1 MQATESNETRRSLMD
16 LHGDR
21 CYFRYSQTTP
31 FWLLLLHFVSTS
43 VFAFCSLSRTYRTFF
58 TMYATVALVY
68 HQAQDD
74 LHRFRTY
81 QAPVSQTTLPV
92 PDPFRYIN
100 RGRDTDKYRIVTDNA
115 ERLMFSVQ
123 LTAAIVSRDLETL
136 YRFFSSVIN

>member
-92 PDPFRYIN
+92 PDPFRYIT
-100 RGRDTDKYRIVTDNA
+100 RGKDTDKYRIPEPRCDRQCRATD
-115 ERLMFSVQ
+115 
-123 LTAAIVSRDLETL
+123 VSSTVD
-136 YRFFSSVIN
+136 S

>member
-1 MQATESNETRRSLMD
+1 MD

-100 RGRDTDKYRIVTDNA
+100 CWRDTDKYRIPEPRCDRQCRTTD
-115 ERLMFSVQ
+115 
-123 LTAAIVSRDLETL
+123 VSSTVD
-136 YRFFSSVIN
+136 S